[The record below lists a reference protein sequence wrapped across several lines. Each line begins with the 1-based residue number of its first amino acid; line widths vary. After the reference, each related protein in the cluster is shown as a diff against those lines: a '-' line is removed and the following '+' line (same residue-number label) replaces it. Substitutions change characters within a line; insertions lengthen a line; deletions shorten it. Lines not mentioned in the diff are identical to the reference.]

1 MDLFTRIEAVIAL
14 AEGVRNPAD
23 VPAAEITARRE
34 QTAIAAVS
42 LGVPPERAAEIAEE
56 VDRSLAEFADALVA
70 AGRAAEK
77 VNAVAERHAEELRN
91 HVQAD

>member
-14 AEGVRNPAD
+14 AEGVRTSAD
-23 VPAAEITARRE
+23 IPAAVMSARRE
-34 QTAIAAVS
+34 ETAAIAVS
-42 LGVPPERAAEIAEE
+42 SGVPLELAAVIAEE
-56 VDRSLAEFADALVA
+56 VERSLVEFADALAA

-77 VNAVAERHAEELRN
+77 VNAVAERHAEELRK